1 MTGRTGSSP
10 APRWDPDELGLAAA
24 RLVVRLLI
32 PPGHRSTW
40 RGFLSVQPARR
51 EEVLATATISA
62 TERYR
67 ATMRRLEQRVAAC
80 AAAYAR
86 DILPVPVAATA

>member
-10 APRWDPDELGLAAA
+10 APRWDPDELG
-24 RLVVRLLI
+24 
-32 PPGHRSTW
+32 
-40 RGFLSVQPARR
+40 
-51 EEVLATATISA
+51 LATATISA

-86 DILPVPVAATA
+86 DILPLPVAATA